1 MKKATTVIL
10 FASLALVLM
19 LAGCKKAPAEGT
31 PPSATPQ
38 PAVTV
43 EDVALLSGL
52 SLADGEE
59 PRVLAA
65 GENVALVAVDE
76 HYPASSPYYSEG
88 GGASSFTKA
97 VYALSCAD
105 GQALRT
111 LAFDDGL
118 SYCKA
123 GAVNAQGVAL
133 QLLCHEPEGLRYE
146 VLLFPDG
153 ESEPVVAESGRW
165 DGVSVSQLALLTG
178 GGIAYT
184 WGSQTETGGCTYG
197 LRVRGMDGALAQEI
211 SRTGDTLEA
220 LNTSLTADGEQ
231 FFFTTPQTAYLGDSQ
246 QNRTVFEAEP
256 EGEIF
261 GGIPLSDQFLL
272 HYRAEADGPERIGL
286 LTAGGEILA
295 GQEAA
300 KRYGFP
306 IKSGEKL
313 LSKGS
318 GNYFSLTLTDGSF
331 RWWDTGIAADY
342 DESYSLG
349 NGQFLLW
356 GRSQRSSK
364 VLTLG

>member
-10 FASLALVLM
+10 FASLALALM
-19 LAGCKKAPAEGT
+19 LGGCKKASAEDT
-31 PPSATPQ
+31 QPSATPE

-52 SLADGEE
+52 SLADGEK

-97 VYALSCAD
+97 VYAVSCGD
-105 GQALRT
+105 GQVLRT

-118 SYCKA
+118 SYCEA
-123 GAVNAQGVAL
+123 GAVNAQGTAL
-133 QLLCHEPEGLRYE
+133 QLLRHEPEGLRYE

-165 DGVSVSQLALLTG
+165 EGVSVPQLALLTDG
-178 GGIAYT
+178 GLAYT
-184 WGSQTETGGCTYG
+184 WGSQNEAGCTYG

-211 SRTGDTLEA
+211 SLTGDTLEA

-261 GGIPLSDQFLL
+261 GGIPLSEGVLL
-272 HYRAEADGPERIGL
+272 RYRAEADGPERIAL
-286 LTAGGEILA
+286 LSAAGEILA
-295 GQEAA
+295 EQEAA
-300 KRYGFP
+300 KRYGLP

-356 GRSQRSSK
+356 DRSQRSSK